1 MWAMTVLTPGQ
12 ERTAGCVRDR
22 GHRHP
27 LGAAAG
33 GAMSGK
39 VHYTVSGHPL
49 SRPRFA
55 VNELCVFPSH
65 S

>member
-1 MWAMTVLTPGQ
+1 MGHDSVDSWAG
-12 ERTAGCVRDR
+12 ENSKAVRDR
-22 GHRHP
+22 GHRHS
-27 LGAAAG
+27 LCAAAG

-39 VHYTVSGHPL
+39 VHYTVSGHLL

-55 VNELCVFPSH
+55 VNELCAFPSH